1 MTKYPRT
8 HPNPKIITRSNLYF
22 SPYSTNLLDKS
33 FSLSLSRCFPRINR
47 GPVFRERCSRGEV
60 LFSWAARATCGFLS
74 PLFPGPRFSIFGR
87 VGDCEEGRGGGE
99 KDRIVSKG
107 IDEGRGARKAVSI
120 PSPAARGE
128 TGLDGFHVKVIAVGS
143 FVSLTTQVSVQV
155 QDRVEKYRS
164 FLFSSRENCFFFFF
178 FA

>member
-1 MTKYPRT
+1 MSGARHLRLPL
-8 HPNPKIITRSNLYF
+8 P
-22 SPYSTNLLDKS
+22 
-33 FSLSLSRCFPRINR
+33 SLSRP
-47 GPVFRERCSRGEV
+47 
-60 LFSWAARATCGFLS
+60 A
-74 PLFPGPRFSIFGR
+74 IFGG
-87 VGDCEEGRGGGE
+87 VGEEGRGGGE

-120 PSPAARGE
+120 PSPVARGE

-178 FA
+178 SRKIIIK